1 MMLRRSKIGWCD
13 YSGGDL
19 NFIIGC
25 TPISEG
31 CANCYAAAWAKR
43 CGRDFS
49 KITTYWDKLDRLL
62 KAKWDPGDRPYRRGP
77 GSKPIMFPVDLGDL
91 FHLGGDVEIVMA
103 ALDYFTVRDDADWV
117 LLTKRPEAMLSI
129 TDYWLSF
136 YEIEKLP
143 DNIWCL
149 VTAENQQRADERVA
163 ILLQIKTQMR
173 GVSME
178 PMLGPIDLFNVDG
191 EIASSLPER
200 SMLYPANLLDWV
212 ICGAESGPDRRP
224 FEAAWALDVH
234 EQCRAAGVPFFGK
247 QDSGLRPGV
256 PLLLEGREVKE
267 WPKIDANQIL

>member
-1 MMLRRSKIGWCD
+1 MLRRSKIGWCD

-31 CANCYAAAWAKR
+31 CINCYAAAWARR

-49 KITTYWDKLDRLL
+49 KITTYWDKLNRLW
-62 KAKWDPGDRPYRRGP
+62 KAKWEPGDMPYRRGP

-91 FHLGGDVEIVMA
+91 FHPEGDVEIVMA
-103 ALDYFTVRDDADWV
+103 ALDFFADRDDADWV

-129 TDYWLSF
+129 TNYWLSF
-136 YEIEKLP
+136 YKIEKLP

-149 VTAENQQRADERVA
+149 VTAENQRRADDCVSV
-163 ILLQIKTQMR
+163 LLQIKAAVR
-173 GVSME
+173 GVSIE
-178 PMLGPIDLFNVDG
+178 PMLGPIDLFDVDG

-200 SMLYPANLLDWV
+200 SMLYPADLLDWV

-224 FEAAWALDVH
+224 FEAAWALDVY

-247 QDSGLRPGV
+247 QASGLRPGV
-256 PLLLEGREVKE
+256 PLLLDGREVKE
-267 WPKIDANQIL
+267 MPQV